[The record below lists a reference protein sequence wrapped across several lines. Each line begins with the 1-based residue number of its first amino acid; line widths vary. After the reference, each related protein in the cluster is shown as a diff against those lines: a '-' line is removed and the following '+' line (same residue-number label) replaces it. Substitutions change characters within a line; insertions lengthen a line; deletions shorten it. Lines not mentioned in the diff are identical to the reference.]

1 MKEVSVMSASRS
13 RTWTRLASREWI
25 APLQWLLLLTLLA
38 LAYGTSWGQT
48 ATKKAAA
55 DTADADGFNVR
66 VVEEGKTTTV
76 TSKDLKQ
83 AREEAQR
90 ARDEARR
97 LAEETAHLR
106 AKGVIPPEPPDV
118 PETPDLP
125 DINLDSSDNNVV
137 RFGEDITIPED
148 KVIDGDVVAIG
159 GSVKVLGRVK
169 GDCVSIG
176 GTVSIE
182 GKGVVEGDAV
192 SMGGGVNT
200 ADSGSVGGS
209 NVSLGS
215 WEMGGGR
222 HFWPAVGFFGAM
234 SVGVWLITTL
244 IKLALTLFFAWLAL
258 LLMRERILH
267 SVEAMTSHFGKAFL
281 YGLLGFAGMVAAI
294 PTGII
299 LIVLV
304 GVLAAVILAITIIGI
319 PLAILVIIA
328 MVFAI
333 IGLVV
338 AAFLAIFV
346 GFLNGSMYLGRRVL
360 GSRPIAAKPLMAIL
374 AGMALI
380 AVLDIIGDLLGFV
393 GVVLFHPVS
402 IALGIAAGALAVIVT
417 TAGLGGMVL
426 TRFSPGPG
434 RGFADG
440 AQWWP
445 PSKGAAPAAP
455 AAAPP
460 PPAPASPTA
469 PPPPEGGSSDAP

>member
-1 MKEVSVMSASRS
+1 MSASRS

-25 APLQWLLLLTLLA
+25 APLTWFSLLTLLA

-48 ATKKAAA
+48 TTRKPAAA
-55 DTADADGFNVR
+55 DTADADGFKVR
-66 VVEEGKTTTV
+66 VVEEGSATTI
-76 TSKDLKQ
+76 TS
-83 AREEAQR
+83 REIER
-90 ARDEARR
+90 AKREARR
-97 LAEETAHLR
+97 ATEESRRVEEEMAKLR
-106 AKGVIPPEPPDV
+106 AKGVIPPEPPDA
-118 PETPDLP
+118 PEPPDLP

-192 SMGGGVNT
+192 SMGGGVST

-215 WEMGGGR
+215 WEMGGGK

-267 SVEAMTSHFGKAFL
+267 SVEAMTSQFGKAFL

-304 GVLAAVILAITIIGI
+304 SVIGAAILAITIIGI
-319 PLAILVIIA
+319 PLAILLVIA

-333 IGLVV
+333 IGLLV

-360 GSRPIAAKPLMAIL
+360 GSRPAAAKPLLAIL

-380 AVLDIIGDLLGFV
+380 AVLDIVGDLLGFV

-445 PSKGAAPAAP
+445 PSKGQTPAAP
-455 AAAPP
+455 PP
-460 PPAPASPTA
+460 PPAPAQPTA